1 MMDANKI
8 LTIGIDYRVVRG
20 GVAAVENVYS
30 TFYQPFNHV
39 TTTVA
44 NGQVKKLLVL
54 CKAILQFLYW
64 MLFHP
69 EIKIVHVQGSVGASF
84 WRKAIFIYIAKFFHK
99 QVVWHMHAGR
109 FAVFYQQH
117 RYAVKKVVDKSDV
130 IIALSEYWKEYF
142 KKEFPTKRVEIIKN
156 VISAPKVHKQQTS
169 YCTLLFLG
177 LLGKNK
183 GIYDL
188 LECIRDHKEEFQ
200 GNLKLYIGGNGEIE
214 HVKQLI
220 KDYGIADIAI
230 FEGWVSGDKKIELLN
245 KSDAYILPSY
255 KEGLPI
261 SILEAMSYGMPIIST
276 PVGGIPEIVSNG
288 ENGYLVEP
296 GNKEDIYK
304 AIISLLNNT
313 DLRKRMGKVSLS
325 RVGEHLPK
333 YVEKQLETLYDSLVK

>member
-1 MMDANKI
+1 MEAKNI

-39 TTTVA
+39 TTTVT

-54 CKAILQFLYW
+54 CKAILQFQYW

-99 QVVWHMHAGR
+99 KVVWHMHAGR

-117 RYAVKKVVDKSDV
+117 RYAVRKVVDKSDV
-130 IIALSEYWKEYF
+130 IIALSQYWKEYF
-142 KKEFPTKRVEIIKN
+142 KNEFPTKRVEIIKN
-156 VISAPKVHKQQTS
+156 VISAPVVHKQQTG
-169 YCTLLFLG
+169 YFTLLFLG

-188 LECIRDHKEEFQ
+188 LECIRDHKVEFQ
-200 GNLKLYIGGNGEIE
+200 GKLKLYIGGNGEIE

-220 KDYGIADIAI
+220 KEYGIADIVI

-304 AIISLLNNT
+304 AIMSLLNDA
-313 DLRKRMGKVSLS
+313 DLRNRMGRISLS
-325 RVGEHLPK
+325 RVGEHLPE
-333 YVEKQLETLYDSLVK
+333 YVEKQLETLYDSLL

>member
-1 MMDANKI
+1 METKNI

-39 TTTVA
+39 TTTVT

-64 MLFHP
+64 MLFHS

-99 QVVWHMHAGR
+99 KVVWHMHAGR

-117 RYAVKKVVDKSDV
+117 RYAVRKVVNKSDV

-142 KKEFPTKRVEIIKN
+142 KNEFPTKRVEIIKN
-156 VISAPKVHKQQTS
+156 VISAPRVHKQQTG
-169 YCTLLFLG
+169 YFTLLFLG

-188 LECIRDHKEEFQ
+188 LECIRDHKVEFQ
-200 GNLKLYIGGNGEIE
+200 GKLKLYIGGNGEIE
-214 HVKQLI
+214 QVKQLI
-220 KDYGIADIAI
+220 KEYGIADITI

-245 KSDAYILPSY
+245 KSDVYILPSY

-261 SILEAMSYGMPIIST
+261 SILEAMSYEMPIIST

-304 AIISLLNNT
+304 AIISLLNDS
-313 DLRKRMGKVSLS
+313 DLRNRMGSVSLS
-325 RVGEHLPK
+325 RVGEHLPE
-333 YVEKQLETLYDSLVK
+333 YVEKQLETLYDSLL

>member
-1 MMDANKI
+1 
-8 LTIGIDYRVVRG
+8 
-20 GVAAVENVYS
+20 
-30 TFYQPFNHV
+30 
-39 TTTVA
+39 
-44 NGQVKKLLVL
+44 
-54 CKAILQFLYW
+54 
-64 MLFHP
+64 
-69 EIKIVHVQGSVGASF
+69 
-84 WRKAIFIYIAKFFHK
+84 
-99 QVVWHMHAGR
+99 MHAGR

-117 RYAVKKVVDKSDV
+117 RYAVRKVVNKSDV

-142 KKEFPTKRVEIIKN
+142 KNEFPTKRVEIIKN
-156 VISAPKVHKQQTS
+156 VISAPKAHKQQTS
-169 YCTLLFLG
+169 YFTLLFLG

-188 LECIRDHKEEFQ
+188 LECIWDHKVEFQ
-200 GNLKLYIGGNGEIE
+200 GKLKLYIGGNGEIE

-220 KDYGIADIAI
+220 KEYGIADIVI

-304 AIISLLNNT
+304 AIISLLNDS
-313 DLRKRMGKVSLS
+313 DLRNRMGSVSLS
-325 RVGEHLPK
+325 RVGEHLPE
-333 YVEKQLETLYDSLVK
+333 YVEKQLETLYDSLL

>member
-1 MMDANKI
+1 MLDTKKV

-20 GVAAVENVYS
+20 GIAAVENVYS
-30 TFYQPFNHV
+30 TFYKPFNHV
-39 TTTVA
+39 TTTVT

-99 QVVWHMHAGR
+99 KVVWHMHAGR
-109 FAVFYQQH
+109 FAIFYQQH
-117 RYAVKKVVDKSDV
+117 RYAVRKVVNKSDV

-142 KKEFPTKRVEIIKN
+142 KNEFPTKRVEIIKN
-156 VISAPKVHKQQTS
+156 VISAPSVHKQQTG
-169 YCTLLFLG
+169 YFTLLFLG

-188 LECIRDHKEEFQ
+188 LECIWDHKVEFQ
-200 GNLKLYIGGNGEIE
+200 GKLKLYIGGNGEIE

-220 KDYGIADIAI
+220 KEYGIADIVI

-304 AIISLLNNT
+304 AIISLLNDS
-313 DLRKRMGKVSLS
+313 DLRNRMGSVSLS
-325 RVGEHLPK
+325 RVGEHLPE
-333 YVEKQLETLYDSLVK
+333 YVEKQLETLYDSLL

>member
-1 MMDANKI
+1 MEAKNI

-39 TTTVA
+39 TTTVT

-99 QVVWHMHAGR
+99 KVVWHMHAGR

-117 RYAVKKVVDKSDV
+117 RYAVRKVVDKSDV

-142 KKEFPTKRVEIIKN
+142 KNEFPTKRVEIIKN

-169 YCTLLFLG
+169 YFTLLFLG

-188 LECIRDHKEEFQ
+188 LECIRDHKVEFQ
-200 GNLKLYIGGNGEIE
+200 GKLKLYIGGNGEIE
-214 HVKQLI
+214 QVKQLI
-220 KDYGIADIAI
+220 KEYGIADIVI

-245 KSDAYILPSY
+245 NSDAYILPSY

-304 AIISLLNNT
+304 AIISLLNDS
-313 DLRKRMGKVSLS
+313 DLCNRMGNDSLS
-325 RVGEHLPK
+325 RVGEHLPE
-333 YVEKQLETLYDSLVK
+333 YVEKQLEILYDSLL

>member
-1 MMDANKI
+1 MDANKI

-30 TFYQPFNHV
+30 TFYHPFNHI
-39 TTTVA
+39 TTTVT

-99 QVVWHMHAGR
+99 KVVWHMHAGR

-117 RYAVKKVVDKSDV
+117 RYAVRKVVNKSDV

-142 KKEFPTKRVEIIKN
+142 KNEFPTKRVEIIKN
-156 VISAPKVHKQQTS
+156 VISAPRVHKQQTG
-169 YCTLLFLG
+169 YFTLLFLG

-188 LECIRDHKEEFQ
+188 LECIRDHKVEFQ
-200 GNLKLYIGGNGEIE
+200 GKLKLYIGGNGEIE

-220 KDYGIADIAI
+220 KEYGIADITR

-304 AIISLLNNT
+304 AIISLLNDS
-313 DLRKRMGKVSLS
+313 DLRNRMGSVSLS
-325 RVGEHLPK
+325 RVGEHLPE
-333 YVEKQLETLYDSLVK
+333 YVEKQLETLYDSLL

>member
-1 MMDANKI
+1 METKNI

-39 TTTVA
+39 TTTVT

-84 WRKAIFIYIAKFFHK
+84 WRKAVFIYIAKFFHK
-99 QVVWHMHAGR
+99 KVVWHMHAGR

-117 RYAVKKVVDKSDV
+117 RYAVRKVVNKSDV

-142 KKEFPTKRVEIIKN
+142 KNEFPTKRVEIIKN
-156 VISAPKVHKQQTS
+156 VISAPRVHKQQTG
-169 YCTLLFLG
+169 YFTLLFLG
-177 LLGKNK
+177 LLGRNK

-188 LECIRDHKEEFQ
+188 LECIRDHKVEFQ
-200 GNLKLYIGGNGEIE
+200 GKLKLYIGGNGEIE

-220 KDYGIADIAI
+220 KEYGIADIII

-304 AIISLLNNT
+304 AIISLLNDS
-313 DLRKRMGKVSLS
+313 DLRNRMGSVSLS
-325 RVGEHLPK
+325 RVGEHLPE
-333 YVEKQLETLYDSLVK
+333 YVEKQLETLYDSLL

>member
-1 MMDANKI
+1 METKNI

-39 TTTVA
+39 TTTVT

-99 QVVWHMHAGR
+99 KVVWHMHAGR

-117 RYAVKKVVDKSDV
+117 RYAVRKVVNKSDV

-142 KKEFPTKRVEIIKN
+142 KNEFPTKRVEIIKN
-156 VISAPKVHKQQTS
+156 VISAPRVHKQQTG
-169 YCTLLFLG
+169 YFTLLFLG

-188 LECIRDHKEEFQ
+188 LECIRDHKVEFQ
-200 GNLKLYIGGNGEIE
+200 GKLKLYIGGNGEIE

-220 KDYGIADIAI
+220 KEYGIADIVI

-296 GNKEDIYK
+296 GNKEDIYI
-304 AIISLLNNT
+304 AIISLLNDS
-313 DLRKRMGKVSLS
+313 DLRNRMGRISLS
-325 RVGEHLPK
+325 RVGEHLPE
-333 YVEKQLETLYDSLVK
+333 YVEKQLETLYNSLL

>member
-1 MMDANKI
+1 MEAKNI

-39 TTTVA
+39 TTTVT

-84 WRKAIFIYIAKFFHK
+84 WRKAIFIYISKFFHK
-99 QVVWHMHAGR
+99 KVVWHMHAGR

-117 RYAVKKVVDKSDV
+117 RYAVRKVVDKSDV

-142 KKEFPTKRVEIIKN
+142 KNEFPTKRVEIIKN
-156 VISAPKVHKQQTS
+156 VISAPVVHKQQTG
-169 YCTLLFLG
+169 YFTLLFLG

-188 LECIRDHKEEFQ
+188 LECIRDHKVEFQ
-200 GNLKLYIGGNGEIE
+200 GKLKLYIGGNGEIE

-220 KDYGIADIAI
+220 KEYGIADIVI

-304 AIISLLNNT
+304 AIMSLLNDA
-313 DLRKRMGKVSLS
+313 DLRNRMGRISLS
-325 RVGEHLPK
+325 RVGEHLPE
-333 YVEKQLETLYDSLVK
+333 YVEKQLETLYDSLL

>member
-1 MMDANKI
+1 METKNI

-39 TTTVA
+39 TTTVT

-99 QVVWHMHAGR
+99 KVVWHMHAGR

-117 RYAVKKVVDKSDV
+117 RYAVRKVVNKSDV

-142 KKEFPTKRVEIIKN
+142 KNEFPTKRVEIIKN
-156 VISAPKVHKQQTS
+156 VISAPKAHKQQTS
-169 YCTLLFLG
+169 YFTLLFLG

-188 LECIRDHKEEFQ
+188 LECIWDHKVEFQ
-200 GNLKLYIGGNGEIE
+200 GKLKLYIGGNGEIE

-220 KDYGIADIAI
+220 KEYGIADIVI

-296 GNKEDIYK
+296 GNKEYIYK
-304 AIISLLNNT
+304 AIISLLNDS
-313 DLRKRMGKVSLS
+313 DLRNRMGSVSLS
-325 RVGEHLPK
+325 RVGEHLPE
-333 YVEKQLETLYDSLVK
+333 YVEKQLETLYDSLL

>member
-1 MMDANKI
+1 MEAKNI

-39 TTTVA
+39 TTTVT

-99 QVVWHMHAGR
+99 KVVWHAGR

-117 RYAVKKVVDKSDV
+117 RYAVRKVVDKSDV

-142 KKEFPTKRVEIIKN
+142 KNEFPTKRVEIIKN
-156 VISAPKVHKQQTS
+156 VISAPVVHKQQTG
-169 YCTLLFLG
+169 YFTLLFLG

-188 LECIRDHKEEFQ
+188 LECIRDHKVEFQ
-200 GNLKLYIGGNGEIE
+200 GKLKLYIGGNGEIE

-220 KDYGIADIAI
+220 KEYGIADIVI

-304 AIISLLNNT
+304 AIMSLLNDA
-313 DLRKRMGKVSLS
+313 DLRNRMGRISLS
-325 RVGEHLPK
+325 RVGEHLPE
-333 YVEKQLETLYDSLVK
+333 YVEKQLETLYDSLL

>member
-1 MMDANKI
+1 METKNI

-39 TTTVA
+39 TTTVT

-99 QVVWHMHAGR
+99 KVVWHMHAGR

-117 RYAVKKVVDKSDV
+117 RYVVRKVVNKSDV

-142 KKEFPTKRVEIIKN
+142 KNEFPTKRVEIIKN
-156 VISAPKVHKQQTS
+156 VISAPRVHKQQTG
-169 YCTLLFLG
+169 YFTLLFLG

-188 LECIRDHKEEFQ
+188 LECIRDHKVEFQ
-200 GNLKLYIGGNGEIE
+200 GKLKLYIGGNGEIE

-220 KDYGIADIAI
+220 KEYGIADITR

-245 KSDAYILPSY
+245 KSDTYILPSY

-304 AIISLLNNT
+304 AIISLLNDS
-313 DLRKRMGKVSLS
+313 DLRNRMGSVSLS
-325 RVGEHLPK
+325 RVGEHLPE
-333 YVEKQLETLYDSLVK
+333 YVEKQLETLYDSLL

>member
-1 MMDANKI
+1 METKNI

-39 TTTVA
+39 TTTVT

-99 QVVWHMHAGR
+99 KVVWHMHAGR

-117 RYAVKKVVDKSDV
+117 RYAVRKVVNKSDV

-142 KKEFPTKRVEIIKN
+142 KNEFPTKRVEIIKN
-156 VISAPKVHKQQTS
+156 VISAPRVHKQQTG
-169 YCTLLFLG
+169 YFTLLFLG

-188 LECIRDHKEEFQ
+188 LECIRDHKVEFQ
-200 GNLKLYIGGNGEIE
+200 GKLKLYIGGNGEIE

-220 KDYGIADIAI
+220 KEYGIADIVI

-296 GNKEDIYK
+296 SNKEDIYK
-304 AIISLLNNT
+304 AIISLLNDS
-313 DLRKRMGKVSLS
+313 DLRNRMGSVSLS
-325 RVGEHLPK
+325 RVGEHLSE
-333 YVEKQLETLYDSLVK
+333 YVEKQLETLYDSLL

>member
-1 MMDANKI
+1 METKNI

-39 TTTVA
+39 TTTVT

-54 CKAILQFLYW
+54 CKAIMQFLYW

-99 QVVWHMHAGR
+99 KVVWHMHAGR

-117 RYAVKKVVDKSDV
+117 RYAVRKVVNKSDV

-142 KKEFPTKRVEIIKN
+142 KNEFPTKRVEIIKN
-156 VISAPKVHKQQTS
+156 VISAPRVHKQQTG
-169 YCTLLFLG
+169 YFTLLFLG

-188 LECIRDHKEEFQ
+188 LECIRDHKVEFQ
-200 GNLKLYIGGNGEIE
+200 GKLKLYIGGNGEIE

-220 KDYGIADIAI
+220 KEYGIADIVI

-304 AIISLLNNT
+304 AIISLLNDS
-313 DLRKRMGKVSLS
+313 DLRNRMGSVSLS
-325 RVGEHLPK
+325 RVGEHLPE
-333 YVEKQLETLYDSLVK
+333 YVEKQLETLYDSLL

>member
-1 MMDANKI
+1 MEAKNI

-39 TTTVA
+39 TTTVT

-84 WRKAIFIYIAKFFHK
+84 WRKAIFIYIAKSFHK
-99 QVVWHMHAGR
+99 KVVWHMHAGR

-117 RYAVKKVVDKSDV
+117 RYAVRKVVDKSDV

-142 KKEFPTKRVEIIKN
+142 KNEFPTKRVEIIKN
-156 VISAPKVHKQQTS
+156 VISAPVVHKQQTG
-169 YCTLLFLG
+169 YFTLLFLG

-188 LECIRDHKEEFQ
+188 LECIRDHKVEFQ
-200 GNLKLYIGGNGEIE
+200 GKLKLYIGGNGEIE

-220 KDYGIADIAI
+220 KEYGIADIVI

-304 AIISLLNNT
+304 AIMSLLNDA
-313 DLRKRMGKVSLS
+313 DLRNRMGRISLS
-325 RVGEHLPK
+325 RVGEHLPE
-333 YVEKQLETLYDSLVK
+333 YVEKQLETLYDSLL

>member
-1 MMDANKI
+1 MEAKNI

-39 TTTVA
+39 TTTVT

-99 QVVWHMHAGR
+99 KVVWHMHAGR

-117 RYAVKKVVDKSDV
+117 RYAVRKVVDKSDV

-142 KKEFPTKRVEIIKN
+142 KNEFPTKRVEIIKN
-156 VISAPKVHKQQTS
+156 VISAPVVHKQQTG
-169 YCTLLFLG
+169 YFTLLFLG

-188 LECIRDHKEEFQ
+188 LECIRDHKVEFQ
-200 GNLKLYIGGNGEIE
+200 GKLKLYIGGNGEIE

-220 KDYGIADIAI
+220 KEYGIADIVI
-230 FEGWVSGDKKIELLN
+230 FEGWASGDKKIELLN

-304 AIISLLNNT
+304 AIMSLLNDA
-313 DLRKRMGKVSLS
+313 DLRNRMGRISLS
-325 RVGEHLPK
+325 RVGEHLPE
-333 YVEKQLETLYDSLVK
+333 YVEKQLETLYDSLL

>member
-1 MMDANKI
+1 METKNI

-39 TTTVA
+39 TTTVT

-99 QVVWHMHAGR
+99 KVVWHMHAGR

-117 RYAVKKVVDKSDV
+117 RYAVRKVVNKSDV

-142 KKEFPTKRVEIIKN
+142 KNEFPTKRVEIIKN
-156 VISAPKVHKQQTS
+156 VISAPRVHKQQTG
-169 YCTLLFLG
+169 YFTLLFLG

-188 LECIRDHKEEFQ
+188 LECIRDHKVEFQ
-200 GNLKLYIGGNGEIE
+200 GKLKLYIGGNGEIE

-220 KDYGIADIAI
+220 KEYGIADITI

-288 ENGYLVEP
+288 ENGYLFEP

-304 AIISLLNNT
+304 AIISLLNDS
-313 DLRKRMGKVSLS
+313 DLRNRMGSVSLS
-325 RVGEHLPK
+325 RVGEHLPE
-333 YVEKQLETLYDSLVK
+333 YVEKQLETLYDSLL

>member
-1 MMDANKI
+1 MEAKNI

-39 TTTVA
+39 TTTVT

-99 QVVWHMHAGR
+99 KVVWHMHAGR

-117 RYAVKKVVDKSDV
+117 RYAVRKVVDKSDV

-142 KKEFPTKRVEIIKN
+142 KNEFPTKRVEIIKN
-156 VISAPKVHKQQTS
+156 VISAPVVHKQQTG
-169 YCTLLFLG
+169 YFTLLFLG

-188 LECIRDHKEEFQ
+188 LECIRDHKVEFQ
-200 GNLKLYIGGNGEIE
+200 GKLKLYIGGNGEIE
-214 HVKQLI
+214 HAKQLI
-220 KDYGIADIAI
+220 KEYGIADIVI

-304 AIISLLNNT
+304 AIMSLLNDA
-313 DLRKRMGKVSLS
+313 DLRNRMGRISLS
-325 RVGEHLPK
+325 RVGEHLPE
-333 YVEKQLETLYDSLVK
+333 YVEKQLETLYDSLL

>member
-1 MMDANKI
+1 METKNI

-39 TTTVA
+39 TTTVT

-99 QVVWHMHAGR
+99 KVVWHMHAGR

-117 RYAVKKVVDKSDV
+117 RYAVRKVVNKSDV

-142 KKEFPTKRVEIIKN
+142 KNEFPTKRVEIIKN
-156 VISAPKVHKQQTS
+156 VISAPRVHKQQTG
-169 YCTLLFLG
+169 YFTLLFLG

-188 LECIRDHKEEFQ
+188 LECIRDHKVEFQ
-200 GNLKLYIGGNGEIE
+200 GKLKLYIGGNGEIE

-220 KDYGIADIAI
+220 KEYGIADIVI

-304 AIISLLNNT
+304 AIISLLNDS
-313 DLRKRMGKVSLS
+313 DLRNRMGSVSLS
-325 RVGEHLPK
+325 RVGEHLPE
-333 YVEKQLETLYDSLVK
+333 YVEKKLETLYDSLL

>member
-1 MMDANKI
+1 METKNI

-39 TTTVA
+39 TTTVT

-99 QVVWHMHAGR
+99 KVVWHMHAGR

-117 RYAVKKVVDKSDV
+117 RYAVRKVVNKSDV

-142 KKEFPTKRVEIIKN
+142 KNEFPTKRVEIIKN
-156 VISAPKVHKQQTS
+156 VISAPKAHKQQTS
-169 YCTLLFLG
+169 YFTLLFLG

-188 LECIRDHKEEFQ
+188 LECIWDHKVEFQ
-200 GNLKLYIGGNGEIE
+200 GKLKLYIGGNGEIE

-220 KDYGIADIAI
+220 KEYGIADIVI

-304 AIISLLNNT
+304 AIISLLN
-313 DLRKRMGKVSLS
+313 DSGLRNRMGSVSLS
-325 RVGEHLPK
+325 RVGEHLPE
-333 YVEKQLETLYDSLVK
+333 YVEKQLETLYDSLL

>member
-1 MMDANKI
+1 MEAKNI

-39 TTTVA
+39 TTTVT

-84 WRKAIFIYIAKFFHK
+84 WRKAIFIYIAKFFYK
-99 QVVWHMHAGR
+99 KVVWHMHAGR

-117 RYAVKKVVDKSDV
+117 RYAVRKVVDKSDV

-142 KKEFPTKRVEIIKN
+142 KNEFPTKRVEIIKN
-156 VISAPKVHKQQTS
+156 VISAPVVHKQQTG
-169 YCTLLFLG
+169 YFTLLFLG

-188 LECIRDHKEEFQ
+188 LECIRDHKVEFQ
-200 GNLKLYIGGNGEIE
+200 GKLKLYIGGNGEIE

-220 KDYGIADIAI
+220 KEYGIADIVI

-304 AIISLLNNT
+304 AIMSLLNDA
-313 DLRKRMGKVSLS
+313 DLRNRMGRISLS
-325 RVGEHLPK
+325 RVGEHLPE
-333 YVEKQLETLYDSLVK
+333 YVEKQLETLYDSLL

>member
-1 MMDANKI
+1 METKNI

-39 TTTVA
+39 TTTVT

-99 QVVWHMHAGR
+99 KVVWHMHAGR

-117 RYAVKKVVDKSDV
+117 RYAVRKVVNKSDV

-142 KKEFPTKRVEIIKN
+142 KNEFPTKRVEIIKN
-156 VISAPKVHKQQTS
+156 VISAPRVHKQQTG
-169 YCTLLFLG
+169 YFTLLFLG

-188 LECIRDHKEEFQ
+188 LECIRDHKVEFQ
-200 GNLKLYIGGNGEIE
+200 GKLKLYIGGNGEIE

-220 KDYGIADIAI
+220 KEYGIADIVI

-276 PVGGIPEIVSNG
+276 PVGGVPEIVSNG

-304 AIISLLNNT
+304 AIISLLNDS
-313 DLRKRMGKVSLS
+313 DLRNRMGSVSLS
-325 RVGEHLPK
+325 RVGEHLPE
-333 YVEKQLETLYDSLVK
+333 YVEKQLETLYNSLL

>member
-1 MMDANKI
+1 METKNI

-39 TTTVA
+39 TTTVT

-99 QVVWHMHAGR
+99 KVVWHMHAGR

-117 RYAVKKVVDKSDV
+117 RYAVRKVVNKSDV

-142 KKEFPTKRVEIIKN
+142 KNEFPTKRVEIIKN
-156 VISAPKVHKQQTS
+156 VISAPRVHKQQTG
-169 YCTLLFLG
+169 YFTLLFLG

-188 LECIRDHKEEFQ
+188 LECIRDHKVEFQ
-200 GNLKLYIGGNGEIE
+200 GKLKLYIGGNGEIE

-220 KDYGIADIAI
+220 KEYGIADIVI

-304 AIISLLNNT
+304 AIISLLNDS
-313 DLRKRMGKVSLS
+313 DLRNRMGSVSLS
-325 RVGEHLPK
+325 RVGEHLPE
-333 YVEKQLETLYDSLVK
+333 YVEKQLETLYNSLL

>member
-1 MMDANKI
+1 METKNI

-39 TTTVA
+39 TTTVT

-84 WRKAIFIYIAKFFHK
+84 WRKAVFIYIAKFFHK
-99 QVVWHMHAGR
+99 KVVWHMHAGR

-117 RYAVKKVVDKSDV
+117 RYAVRKVVNKSDV

-142 KKEFPTKRVEIIKN
+142 KNEFPTKRVEIIKN
-156 VISAPKVHKQQTS
+156 VISAPRVHKQQTG
-169 YCTLLFLG
+169 YFTLLFLG

-188 LECIRDHKEEFQ
+188 LECIRDHKVEFQ
-200 GNLKLYIGGNGEIE
+200 GKLKLYIGGNGEIE

-220 KDYGIADIAI
+220 KEYGIADIVI

-304 AIISLLNNT
+304 AIISLLNDS
-313 DLRKRMGKVSLS
+313 DLRNRMGSVSLS
-325 RVGEHLPK
+325 RVGEHLPE
-333 YVEKQLETLYDSLVK
+333 YVEKQLETLYDSLL

>member
-1 MMDANKI
+1 MDAKNV

-30 TFYQPFNHV
+30 TFYHPFNHI
-39 TTTVA
+39 TTTVT

-99 QVVWHMHAGR
+99 KVVWHMHAGR

-117 RYAVKKVVDKSDV
+117 RYAVKIVVDKSDV
-130 IIALSEYWKEYF
+130 IIDLSEYWKKYF

-156 VISAPKVHKQQTS
+156 VISAPKAHKQQTS
-169 YCTLLFLG
+169 YFTLLFLG

-188 LECIRDHKEEFQ
+188 LECIWDHKVEFQ
-200 GNLKLYIGGNGEIE
+200 GKLKLYIGGNGEIE

-220 KDYGIADIAI
+220 KEYGIADIVI

-304 AIISLLNNT
+304 AIISLLNDS
-313 DLRKRMGKVSLS
+313 DLRNRMGSVSLS
-325 RVGEHLPK
+325 RVGEHLPE
-333 YVEKQLETLYDSLVK
+333 YVEKQLETLYDSLL

>member
-1 MMDANKI
+1 MDARNV
-8 LTIGIDYRVVRG
+8 LTIGIDYRIVRG

-39 TTTVA
+39 TTTVT

-99 QVVWHMHAGR
+99 KVVWHMHAGR

-117 RYAVKKVVDKSDV
+117 RYAVRKVVDKSDV

-142 KKEFPTKRVEIIKN
+142 KNEFPTKRVEIIKN
-156 VISAPKVHKQQTS
+156 VISAPVVHKQQTG
-169 YCTLLFLG
+169 YFTLLFLG

-188 LECIRDHKEEFQ
+188 LECIWDHKVEFQ
-200 GNLKLYIGGNGEIE
+200 GILKLYIGGNGEIE

-220 KDYGIADIAI
+220 KEYGIEDIVI

-313 DLRKRMGKVSLS
+313 DLRNRMGKVSLA

-333 YVEKQLETLYDSLVK
+333 YVEKQLETLYGSLVK

>member
-1 MMDANKI
+1 MEAKNI

-30 TFYQPFNHV
+30 TFYLPFNHV
-39 TTTVA
+39 TTTVT

-99 QVVWHMHAGR
+99 KVVWHMHAGR

-117 RYAVKKVVDKSDV
+117 RYAVRKVVDKSDV

-142 KKEFPTKRVEIIKN
+142 KNEFPTKRVEIIKN
-156 VISAPKVHKQQTS
+156 VISAPVVHKQQTG
-169 YCTLLFLG
+169 YFTLLFLG

-188 LECIRDHKEEFQ
+188 LECIRDHKVEFQ
-200 GNLKLYIGGNGEIE
+200 GKLKLYIGGNGEIE

-220 KDYGIADIAI
+220 KEYGIADIVI

-304 AIISLLNNT
+304 AIMSLLNDA
-313 DLRKRMGKVSLS
+313 DLRNRMGRISLS
-325 RVGEHLPK
+325 RVGEHLPE
-333 YVEKQLETLYDSLVK
+333 YVEKQLETLYDSLL

>member
-1 MMDANKI
+1 M
-8 LTIGIDYRVVRG
+8 VRG

-39 TTTVA
+39 TTTVT

-99 QVVWHMHAGR
+99 KVVWHMHAGR

-117 RYAVKKVVDKSDV
+117 RYAVRKVVNKSDV

-142 KKEFPTKRVEIIKN
+142 KNEFPTKRVEIIKN
-156 VISAPKVHKQQTS
+156 VISAPRVHKQQTG
-169 YCTLLFLG
+169 YFTLLFLG

-188 LECIRDHKEEFQ
+188 LECIRDHKVEFQ
-200 GNLKLYIGGNGEIE
+200 GKLKLYIGGNGEIE

-220 KDYGIADIAI
+220 KEYGIADIVI

-304 AIISLLNNT
+304 AIISLLNDS
-313 DLRKRMGKVSLS
+313 DLRNRMGSVSLS
-325 RVGEHLPK
+325 RVGEHLPE
-333 YVEKQLETLYDSLVK
+333 YVEKQLETLYNSLL

>member
-1 MMDANKI
+1 MEAKNI

-39 TTTVA
+39 TTTVT

-99 QVVWHMHAGR
+99 KVVWHMHAGR

-117 RYAVKKVVDKSDV
+117 RYAVRKVVDKSDV

-142 KKEFPTKRVEIIKN
+142 KNEFPTKRVEIIKN
-156 VISAPKVHKQQTS
+156 VISAPVVHKQQTG
-169 YCTLLFLG
+169 YFTLLFLG

-188 LECIRDHKEEFQ
+188 LECIRDHKVEFQ
-200 GNLKLYIGGNGEIE
+200 GKLKLYIGGNGEIE

-220 KDYGIADIAI
+220 KEYGIADIVI

-304 AIISLLNNT
+304 AIMSLLNDA
-313 DLRKRMGKVSLS
+313 DLRNRMRRISLS
-325 RVGEHLPK
+325 RVGEHLPE
-333 YVEKQLETLYDSLVK
+333 YVEKQLETLYDSLL

>member
-1 MMDANKI
+1 METKNI

-39 TTTVA
+39 TTTVT

-99 QVVWHMHAGR
+99 KVVWHMHAGR

-117 RYAVKKVVDKSDV
+117 RYAVRKVVNKSDV

-142 KKEFPTKRVEIIKN
+142 KNEFPTKRVEIIKN
-156 VISAPKVHKQQTS
+156 VISAPRVHKQQTG
-169 YCTLLFLG
+169 YFTLLFLG

-188 LECIRDHKEEFQ
+188 LECIRDHKVEFQ
-200 GNLKLYIGGNGEIE
+200 GKLKLYMGGNGEIE

-220 KDYGIADIAI
+220 KEYGIADIVI

-304 AIISLLNNT
+304 AIISLLNDS
-313 DLRKRMGKVSLS
+313 DLRNRMGSVSLS
-325 RVGEHLPK
+325 RVGEHLPE
-333 YVEKQLETLYDSLVK
+333 YVEKQLETLYDSLL

>member
-1 MMDANKI
+1 METKNI
-8 LTIGIDYRVVRG
+8 LSIGIDYRVVRG

-39 TTTVA
+39 TTTVT

-99 QVVWHMHAGR
+99 KVVWHMHAGR

-117 RYAVKKVVDKSDV
+117 RYAVRKVVNKSDV

-142 KKEFPTKRVEIIKN
+142 KNEFPTKRVEIIKN
-156 VISAPKVHKQQTS
+156 VISAPRVHKQQTG
-169 YCTLLFLG
+169 YFTLLFLG

-188 LECIRDHKEEFQ
+188 LECIRDHKVEFQ
-200 GNLKLYIGGNGEIE
+200 GKLKLYIGGNGEIE

-220 KDYGIADIAI
+220 KEYGIADIVI

-304 AIISLLNNT
+304 AIISLLNDS
-313 DLRKRMGKVSLS
+313 DLRNRMGSVSLS
-325 RVGEHLPK
+325 RVGEHLPE
-333 YVEKQLETLYDSLVK
+333 YVEKQLETLYDSLL

>member
-1 MMDANKI
+1 METKNI

-39 TTTVA
+39 TTTVT

-99 QVVWHMHAGR
+99 KVVWHMHAGR

-117 RYAVKKVVDKSDV
+117 RYAVRKVVNKSDV

-142 KKEFPTKRVEIIKN
+142 KNEFPTKRVEIIKN
-156 VISAPKVHKQQTS
+156 VISAPRVHKQQTG
-169 YCTLLFLG
+169 YFTLLFLG

-188 LECIRDHKEEFQ
+188 LECIRDHKVEFQ
-200 GNLKLYIGGNGEIE
+200 GKLKLYIGGNGEIE

-220 KDYGIADIAI
+220 KEYGIADIVI

-304 AIISLLNNT
+304 AIISLLNDS
-313 DLRKRMGKVSLS
+313 DLRNRMGSVSLS
-325 RVGEHLPK
+325 RIGEHLPE
-333 YVEKQLETLYDSLVK
+333 YVEKQLETLYDSLL

>member
-1 MMDANKI
+1 METKNI

-39 TTTVA
+39 TTTVT

-99 QVVWHMHAGR
+99 KVVWHMHAGR

-117 RYAVKKVVDKSDV
+117 RYAVRKVVNKSDV

-142 KKEFPTKRVEIIKN
+142 KNEFPTKRVEIIKN
-156 VISAPKVHKQQTS
+156 VISAPVVHKQQTG
-169 YCTLLFLG
+169 YFTLLFLG

-188 LECIRDHKEEFQ
+188 LECIRDHKVEFQ
-200 GNLKLYIGGNGEIE
+200 GKLKLYIGGNGEIE

-220 KDYGIADIAI
+220 KEYGIADIVI

-304 AIISLLNNT
+304 AIMSLLNDA
-313 DLRKRMGKVSLS
+313 DLRNRMGRISLS
-325 RVGEHLPK
+325 RVGEHLPE
-333 YVEKQLETLYDSLVK
+333 YVEKQLETLYNSLL

>member
-1 MMDANKI
+1 METKNI

-39 TTTVA
+39 TTTVT

-84 WRKAIFIYIAKFFHK
+84 WRKAIFIYVAKFFHK
-99 QVVWHMHAGR
+99 KVVWHMHAGR

-117 RYAVKKVVDKSDV
+117 RYAVRKVVNKSDV

-142 KKEFPTKRVEIIKN
+142 KNEFSTKRVEIIKN
-156 VISAPKVHKQQTS
+156 VISAPKAHKQQTS
-169 YCTLLFLG
+169 YFTLLFLG

-188 LECIRDHKEEFQ
+188 LECIWDHKVEFQ
-200 GNLKLYIGGNGEIE
+200 GKLKLYIGGNGEIE

-220 KDYGIADIAI
+220 KEYGIADIVI

-304 AIISLLNNT
+304 AIISLLNDS
-313 DLRKRMGKVSLS
+313 DLRNRMGSVSLS
-325 RVGEHLPK
+325 RVGEHLPE
-333 YVEKQLETLYDSLVK
+333 YVEKQLETLYDSLL

>member
-1 MMDANKI
+1 METKNI

-39 TTTVA
+39 TTTVT

-99 QVVWHMHAGR
+99 KVVWHMHAGR

-117 RYAVKKVVDKSDV
+117 RYAVRKVVNKSDV

-142 KKEFPTKRVEIIKN
+142 KNEFPTKRVEIIKN
-156 VISAPKVHKQQTS
+156 VISAPKAHKQQTS
-169 YCTLLFLG
+169 YFTLLFLG

-188 LECIRDHKEEFQ
+188 LECIWDHKVEFQ
-200 GNLKLYIGGNGEIE
+200 GKLKLYIGGNGEIE

-220 KDYGIADIAI
+220 KEYGIADIVI

-304 AIISLLNNT
+304 AIISLLNDS
-313 DLRKRMGKVSLS
+313 DLRNRMG
-325 RVGEHLPK
+325 RIC
-333 YVEKQLETLYDSLVK
+333 

>member
-1 MMDANKI
+1 METKNI

-39 TTTVA
+39 TTTVT

-99 QVVWHMHAGR
+99 KVVWHMHAGR

-117 RYAVKKVVDKSDV
+117 RYAVRKVVNKNDV

-142 KKEFPTKRVEIIKN
+142 KNEFPTKRVEIIKN
-156 VISAPKVHKQQTS
+156 VISAPRVHKQQTG
-169 YCTLLFLG
+169 YFTLLFLG

-188 LECIRDHKEEFQ
+188 LECIRDHKVEFQ
-200 GNLKLYIGGNGEIE
+200 GKLKLYIGGNGEIE

-220 KDYGIADIAI
+220 KEYGIADIVI

-304 AIISLLNNT
+304 AIISLLNDS
-313 DLRKRMGKVSLS
+313 DLRNRMGSVSLS
-325 RVGEHLPK
+325 RVGEHLPE
-333 YVEKQLETLYDSLVK
+333 YVEKQLETLYDSLL

>member
-1 MMDANKI
+1 MDAKKV

-30 TFYQPFNHV
+30 TFYHPFNHI
-39 TTTVA
+39 TTTVT

-84 WRKAIFIYIAKFFHK
+84 GRKAIFIYIAKFFHK
-99 QVVWHMHAGR
+99 KVVWHMHAGR

-117 RYAVKKVVDKSDV
+117 RYAVKKVVDKCDV

-142 KKEFPTKRVEIIKN
+142 KNEFPTKRVEIIKN

-220 KDYGIADIAI
+220 KEYGIADIAI

-288 ENGYLVEP
+288 ENGYLIEP

>member
-1 MMDANKI
+1 METKNI

-39 TTTVA
+39 TTTVT

-54 CKAILQFLYW
+54 CKAIMQFLYW

-99 QVVWHMHAGR
+99 KVVWHMHAGR

-117 RYAVKKVVDKSDV
+117 RYAVRKVVNKSDV

-142 KKEFPTKRVEIIKN
+142 KNEFPTKRVEIIKN
-156 VISAPKVHKQQTS
+156 VISAPRVHKQQTG
-169 YCTLLFLG
+169 YFTLLFLG

-188 LECIRDHKEEFQ
+188 LECIRDHKVEFQ
-200 GNLKLYIGGNGEIE
+200 GKLKLYIGGNGEIE

-220 KDYGIADIAI
+220 KVYGIADITI

-304 AIISLLNNT
+304 AIISLLNDS
-313 DLRKRMGKVSLS
+313 DLRNRMGSVSLS
-325 RVGEHLPK
+325 RVGEHLPE
-333 YVEKQLETLYDSLVK
+333 YVEKQLETLYDSLL